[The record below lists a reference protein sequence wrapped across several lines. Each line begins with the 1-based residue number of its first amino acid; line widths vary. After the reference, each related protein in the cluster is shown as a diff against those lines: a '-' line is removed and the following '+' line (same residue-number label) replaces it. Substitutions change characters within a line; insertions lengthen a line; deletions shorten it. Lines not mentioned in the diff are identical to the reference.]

1 MSDET
6 DDTGQVL
13 PFRPTRGTPPPPP
26 PPPPPPLPPMPSDP
40 PVTSPVLDEEEPP
53 PTLVLPTLS
62 IPEPA
67 APPPPTPA
75 LPASSAADVP
85 AALRSEGLDEGES
98 EGGRGRDGLGGV
110 MVAAIGIAVAALR
123 GMTQWAEDRRQRFQ
137 DQAPVRLAAAKAKAE
152 RIKDRAEHDAALAAI
167 GHDAAKARA
176 KSRVQSP
183 TEFGRD
189 ATKNKGGGGGKGS
202 KGTFGESG
210 SNGSGRTP
218 KPGQGKG
225 KGGSGGK
232 DTTAHGSTGAGG
244 KPGAGGKGKGSDK
257 SPKGA
262 DGAGGKSPKSGKS
275 PSSPSSS
282 PSLERARGRQ
292 ERAADKQRAKDQRRA
307 DRAAAQLED
316 RGKDRQRRH
325 GSQDDRQAVKDRIRN
340 GRLEAKAARKDAAR
354 DARRQERADRKAKR
368 KEEKAARDRTTL
380 GQSLGQSITEEA
392 ERRLKD
398 RRDALDPPVLS
409 RNRKNTPAEDA
420 ESGPKVDL
428 TKKPRAPKGSST
440 APPKATSPKPP
451 PGPETAAEPPE
462 QEAGGPTGSGPG
474 SRSRRNREQQPP
486 PRQEPRA
493 DGEWLRPPPGMRVEY
508 KIWISRPDREARAKA
523 RAEEER
529 AEVLRRRA
537 RIANVF
543 NPNPAAGLPPG
554 RTTTG
559 SETPPAS
566 PAPPP
571 PTPSSTGSPAPK
583 NERKAP
589 IPMPGGPPA
598 HPAPPPSSVGDT
610 QFTDS
615 DLTVYDVMDADQDMA
630 EEIMAGAEHALLV
643 AEKCQRL
650 QSALEGLRAS
660 LIAKSVPGVF
670 VGWCAKLI
678 ERAGVVEDK
687 AIAVARGLP
696 RASEAIAT
704 AGAVAAEHDKPVADV
719 VRDMGHTAPAESSY
733 HQE

>member
-26 PPPPPPLPPMPSDP
+26 PPPPPPHPPMLSEP
-40 PVTSPVLDEEEPP
+40 PASMPVVIDEDEPP

-62 IPEPA
+62 VPEPA
-67 APPPPTPA
+67 APPPPVPA
-75 LPASSAADVP
+75 LPALSTPEPP
-85 AALRSEGLDEGES
+85 AVLRSEGHGEVEAAG

-167 GHDAAKARA
+167 GNDAAKARA
-176 KSRVQSP
+176 KGRVQSP

-189 ATKNKGGGGGKGS
+189 ATKNKGGKGS

-210 SNGSGRTP
+210 SSGSGRAP

-257 SPKGA
+257 GPKGA
-262 DGAGGKSPKSGKS
+262 DGAGGK
-275 PSSPSSS
+275 S

-316 RGKDRQRRH
+316 WGKGRDRRH

-354 DARRQERADRKAKR
+354 DARRQERAKR

-451 PGPETAAEPPE
+451 PPGSETAAEPPK

-493 DGEWLRPPPGMRVEY
+493 DGEEWLRPPPGMRVEY
-508 KIWISRPDREARAKA
+508 TVTIDRPDREAQAQARARAKA
-523 RAEEER
+523 EEE
-529 AEVLRRRA
+529 LRRRA
-537 RIANVF
+537 RLANVVT
-543 NPNPAAGLPPG
+543 PNPGLPPG
-554 RTTTG
+554 PTAG
-559 SETPPAS
+559 SETPPGS
-566 PAPPP
+566 PTPPP
-571 PTPSSTGSPAPK
+571 STSSSTSSPAPK
-583 NERKAP
+583 TERKAP

-598 HPAPPPSSVGDT
+598 RPAPPPSSVGDT

-615 DLTVYDVMDADQDMA
+615 DLTVYDVIDADQDMA
-630 EEIMAGAEHALLV
+630 EEITAGAEHALLV
-643 AEKCQRL
+643 ADRCQRL
-650 QSALEGLRAS
+650 QAALEGLRAS

-670 VGWCAKLI
+670 VGWCTRLI

-687 AIAVARGLP
+687 AVAVARGLP
-696 RASEAIAT
+696 RASEAIAH

-719 VRDMGHTAPAESSY
+719 VRDMGHTAPAAASY